1 MIVVINGPNL
11 NLLGRREPEI
21 YGSESLE
28 DINSWL
34 IKRFESR
41 NIYWRNRDEAYI
53 AQSEK
58 QVREEEYADG
68 IWLEFYQSNCEGDLV
83 TAIQKYGF
91 NPQVSGIVI
100 NPGAY
105 AHYSIALRDAIA
117 AVPVPVVEVH
127 LSNIH
132 SREEF
137 RHRSVTAPV
146 CRGIISGFGRMSY
159 ALAIESLLEK

>member
-21 YGSESLE
+21 YGSDSLE
-28 DINSWL
+28 DINAWL
-34 IKRFESR
+34 IKRFEGV
-41 NIYWRNRDEAYI
+41 NPYLRNRDLNFSANSNAAPGQE
-53 AQSEK
+53 
-58 QVREEEYADG
+58 VFADG
-68 IWLEFYQSNCEGDLV
+68 VWLEFYQSNCEGELV
-83 TAIQKYGF
+83 TAIQNYGF

-146 CRGIISGFGRMSY
+146 CRGIISGFGRLGY
-159 ALAIESLLEK
+159 ALAIESLLEG

>member
-21 YGSESLE
+21 YGSDTLE
-28 DINSWL
+28 DINAWL
-34 IKRFESR
+34 LKRFESR
-41 NIYWRNRDEAYI
+41 VFASGGTETCRGARSHEF
-53 AQSEK
+53 
-58 QVREEEYADG
+58 ADG
-68 IWLEFYQSNCEGDLV
+68 VWLEFFQSNDEGALV
-83 TAIQKYGF
+83 TAIQDYGF

-100 NPGAY
+100 NPGAF

-137 RHRSVTAPV
+137 RHTSVTAPV
-146 CRGIISGFGRMSY
+146 CRGIISGFGRQGY
-159 ALAIESLLEK
+159 ALAIESLLER